1 MTMSDPMFSSR
12 ERVIPFNLLD
22 SDTNGFAVGT
32 NTASEQTKVLT
43 SNSTPPTLA
52 KDHHVSSA
60 ALTDAT
66 VITENGCEA
75 KIQGQTKVAVSE
87 ETLSPATSTPVPTAA
102 VQCSTIVLTDGT
114 TTQPSTGNVLVV
126 PSVNETAGGVLLL
139 PPATSSKTD
148 FFDLHEDLAMTEP
161 LKQAYI
167 FLSECN
173 RQELRKIARRWNC
186 PQGFTK
192 NVLVAKLTMFVYEQ
206 VEKNKACGVASILGA
221 VEDWGFEG
229 FLAQWNSVHSEKS
242 FPSLATLLKL
252 SRCNTKTDADAT
264 LPELPKPSGKR
275 KWRKT
280 RMREREEAL
289 HGTSNKVQGD
299 KHTGKRTRTGGN
311 DAKGGIEDIVGV
323 NLQVSA
329 AIDQAQGTIGFID
342 TDKVRSVDQ
351 NTLQNHATMAAS
363 NLDSMSNVGSQKTN
377 HSTELPQQVITST
390 TSGVLPSDASA
401 DANAL
406 NIVRNKMEE
415 VSGHMLQCIKVH
427 MGDPKG
433 ESAQLARSRNGVAV
447 KAENGVLT
455 SSERPSRIESQM
467 DFETERKLL
476 LELKQAKKEVEA
488 AKGDKELEERWKAF
502 ADRIRKKLDAV

>member
-12 ERVIPFNLLD
+12 ERVSAFNLLD

-32 NTASEQTKVLT
+32 DSVSEQTKVQP
-43 SNSTPPTLA
+43 SNSTPLTLA

-66 VITENGCEA
+66 VTTETGREA
-75 KIQGQTKVAVSE
+75 KIQGQTKAAVSE
-87 ETLSPATSTPVPTAA
+87 ETLSPTISTPVTTAA
-102 VQCSTIVLTDGT
+102 AQCSTIVLTDAT
-114 TTQPSTGNVLVV
+114 TTQASTGNVLVV
-126 PSVNETAGGVLLL
+126 PSGNESAHGVLLL
-139 PPATSSKTD
+139 PPAASSRPE

-161 LKQAYI
+161 LKQTYI

-229 FLAQWNSVHSEKS
+229 FLAQWNSIHSEKS
-242 FPSLATLLKL
+242 FPSLGTLLKL

-299 KHTGKRTRTGGN
+299 KHTVKRTRTGGN
-311 DAKGGIEDIVGV
+311 DTKGGVEDIVGV
-323 NLQVSA
+323 NLQVSTT
-329 AIDQAQGTIGFID
+329 IDQAQGTMGFID
-342 TDKVRSVDQ
+342 TGKVRRVDQ
-351 NTLQNHATMAAS
+351 TALQTHATLAGN
-363 NLDSMSNVGSQKTN
+363 NLDSMSNSGNQKSN
-377 HSTELPQQVITST
+377 PSTELAQQVITST
-390 TSGVLPSDASA
+390 ASGVVPSDASA

-427 MGDPKG
+427 MGDSKG
-433 ESAQLARSRNGVAV
+433 ESTQLAHKRNGVAV

-455 SSERPSRIESQM
+455 SSETPLRIESQM

-488 AKGDKELEERWKAF
+488 AKGDKELEDRWKAF